1 MKRKRGRGSAPQN
14 TTICERAASPTPR
27 YTESARWGDELRFD
41 IMRLAVVASALIL
54 ITASGWSSA
63 LAQGGPARE
72 APVGHRQPK
81 AGNVPQEQQLL
92 SDPDKKLLSDP
103 DKKLL
108 SDPDKK
114 MKELD
119 DTLAR
124 KLQGIC
130 RGC

>member
-1 MKRKRGRGSAPQN
+1 MWL
-14 TTICERAASPTPR
+14 AA
-27 YTESARWGDELRFD
+27 
-41 IMRLAVVASALIL
+41 VASALIL
-54 ITASGWSSA
+54 ATASTWSCA
-63 LAQGGPARE
+63 LAQGAPSRE

-81 AGNVPQEQQLL
+81 AGNVPQEQ
-92 SDPDKKLLSDP
+92 K
-103 DKKLL
+103 L

-119 DTLAR
+119 DTLAK